1 MASDADSKT
10 MDIDAATDRK
20 RKQDGASSGVSSDL
34 KKHFSATSDPDFE
47 LGTISEIDLPTHYMI
62 MNCVADCF
70 TDETFIKRISPT
82 LVKMSQPLTNTAIN
96 DAVAKAVLKLE
107 NDVIKPLQKQNDIL
121 TKAISKKDETIQ
133 QKDDII
139 KAKDELLKQRD
150 TTIINL
156 EQNVQILANKLDD
169 LEQYGRRSPLRMFN
183 VPLTPGESCTY
194 AALKVMNELMK
205 VPVNE
210 NDIERCHVLGRPNA
224 KGNRPIIV
232 KFKSYSSKAAVFSA
246 KNKLKGN
253 PAKIFVTEDL
263 TRKNHSIIQKLVELR
278 KNDTIDSF
286 WTNDCK
292 ISVKVYEFSVPAR
305 VSSLNDV
312 ENLLPKYP
320 A

>member
-1 MASDADSKT
+1 
-10 MDIDAATDRK
+10 MDTVTATGRK
-20 RKQDGASSGVSSDL
+20 RKQDGASSGVSPDL
-34 KKHFSATSDPDFE
+34 KKHFSAKSDPDLE
-47 LGTISEIDLPTHYMI
+47 LCTISEIDLPTCNMI

-70 TDETFIKRISPT
+70 TDETFVKRISPT

-96 DAVAKAVLKLE
+96 DAVAKGVLKLE
-107 NDVIKPLQKQNDIL
+107 NNVIKPLQKQNGIL

-133 QKDDII
+133 QKDYII
-139 KAKDELLKQRD
+139 KAKDELLRQRD
-150 TTIINL
+150 TTITNL

-169 LEQYGRRSPLRMFN
+169 LEQYGRRSSLCMFN

-210 NDIERCHVLGRPNA
+210 NDLERCHVLGRPNTT
-224 KGNRPIIV
+224 GNRPIIV
-232 KFKSYSSKAAVFSA
+232 KFKSYSSKATVFSA
-246 KNKLKGN
+246 KNKMKGN

-263 TRKNHSIIQKLVELR
+263 THKNHSIIRNFVELQ

-312 ENLLPKYP
+312 VNLLPKYP